1 MQKSSESKLSK
12 KQIFID
18 KLKNI
23 DEENERM
30 QADILRMMN
39 GMGKL
44 IVNDKESKHI
54 VEEIIKVARKIN
66 EKSILER
73 KKTKSIYHN
82 IKGGIKKFKK

>member
-82 IKGGIKKFKK
+82 IKDGIKKFKK

>member
-44 IVNDKESKHI
+44 IVKDK
-54 VEEIIKVARKIN
+54 
-66 EKSILER
+66 
-73 KKTKSIYHN
+73 
-82 IKGGIKKFKK
+82 